1 MTSEKSNLCNMRI
14 TLRQATETDVPLICS
29 LADQIWHAHYPDII
43 THEQID
49 YMLELWYNPD
59 LIQEQ
64 IVSQQQQFWMIT
76 VDDTLQ
82 ACGYLAIGKKEEGA
96 YYLHKFYIDQR
107 GKGIGAKVFQMVLD
121 KYPNLQI
128 LRLNV
133 NRRNIKSVNFY
144 FKMGF
149 KIESVMDLQVGDRF
163 IMDDFVMVKYL

>member
-1 MTSEKSNLCNMRI
+1 MT
-14 TLRQATETDVPLICS
+14 
-29 LADQIWHAHYPDII
+29 
-43 THEQID
+43 
-49 YMLELWYNPD
+49 
-59 LIQEQ
+59 
-64 IVSQQQQFWMIT
+64 QQQQFWMIT
-76 VDDTLQ
+76 VDDATQ

-96 YYLHKFYIDQR
+96 YYLQKFYIDQR

-121 KYPNLQI
+121 KYPDLQI

>member
-1 MTSEKSNLCNMRI
+1 MHI
-14 TLRQATETDVPLICS
+14 ILRQATETDVPLICT
-29 LADQIWHAHYPDII
+29 LAGQIWRAHYPDII

-59 LIQEQ
+59 LIREQ
-64 IVSQQQQFWMIT
+64 IVTQQQQVWMIT
-76 VDDTLQ
+76 VDDAPQ
-82 ACGYLAIGKKEEGA
+82 ACGYLAIGKKEAGA

-107 GKGIGAKVFQMVLD
+107 GKGIGAQVFQMVLD
-121 KYPNLQI
+121 KYPDLRT

-149 KIESVMDLQVGDRF
+149 KIESVMDLQVGDEL
-163 IMDDFVMVKYL
+163 IMDDFVMIRNEH